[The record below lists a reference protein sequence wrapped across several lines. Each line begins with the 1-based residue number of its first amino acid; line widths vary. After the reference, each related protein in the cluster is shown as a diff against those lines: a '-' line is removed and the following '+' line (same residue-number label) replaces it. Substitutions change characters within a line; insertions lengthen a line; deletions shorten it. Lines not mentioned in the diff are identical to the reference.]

1 VPDIPDHIVLKRHR
15 DYDGREWHAWLERGI
30 IAVLLAF
37 VVVALLNVFGQQPST
52 AEARSPAADLRLYAP
67 TSLRGGLIWEARIG
81 VMAHRD
87 IKNAIL
93 VLDGGWLDG
102 FTMNTMTP
110 SPLGE
115 ASRDG
120 KLILTVGHIAA
131 RRTYTLWMQLQVN
144 PTNVGTSDQD
154 VVLLDGQK
162 RLAKIDRTV
171 TTFP

>member
-1 VPDIPDHIVLKRHR
+1 MPDIPDYIVLKRHR
-15 DYDGREWHAWLERGI
+15 DFEGRSWHIWVERAI
-30 IAVLLAF
+30 LAVLFAF
-37 VVVALLNVFGQQPST
+37 IVVALFNVFGQHPST
-52 AEARSPAADLRLYAP
+52 IRAATPTADLEVYAP
-67 TSLRGGLIWEARIG
+67 TSLRGGLLWEARIS
-81 VMAHRD
+81 VHAHRD

-102 FTMNTMTP
+102 FTMNTMLP

-120 KLILTVGHIAA
+120 KLVLSVGHIPA
-131 RRTYTLWMQLQVN
+131 RHTYTLWMQFQVN
-144 PTNVGTSDQD
+144 ATNVGVDNQD

-162 RLAKIDRTV
+162 RLAKLDRTV